1 MDDFNVFGD
10 SFTSCLINLE
20 RVLKRCIEKNLV
32 LNWQRSHFMVTNG
45 ILPRHKISTRGIEV
59 DQANIEVIEKLP
71 PPRDV
76 KGVRSFL
83 GHTGFY
89 RKFIRFLKD
98 FRTPQ

>member
-1 MDDFNVFGD
+1 MDDFLVFGD
-10 SFTSCLINLE
+10 LLTSCLNNLE
-20 RVLKRCIEKNLV
+20 KVLEKCIKKNLV
-32 LNWQRSHFMVTNG
+32 LNSQKSHFMVIEG
-45 ILPRHKISTRGIEV
+45 IVLEHKILARGIEV
-59 DQANIEVIEKLP
+59 DQAKIEVIEKLP